1 MIKIIDSFDKKSLND
16 ILSRSQL
23 NDNNLFD
30 NVQNIIENVKSNGDK
45 ALFEYIN
52 KFDGI
57 TVDEQSITVSEDE
70 IDAAYK
76 SVDSDLLAALKRAK
90 KNVLDY
96 HNRQKDQYQSKIY
109 DDRGNK
115 LGWMYRPIS
124 KVGIY
129 VPGGKASYPSSILMC
144 ALPAVAAGVEE
155 IYIATPNS
163 TNPLVLVAARECGI
177 KKIFKMGGAQAIAA
191 FTYGTKSVPQVDLIA
206 GPGNVFVT
214 LAKKAVYGHVAIDMI
229 AGPSEILVIADD
241 SANAEFVA
249 ADLLSQA
256 EHDEMAAAILVTTSV
271 SLAEKV
277 SKEIE
282 KQLAKSSRERIARK
296 SIETNGAIITVKDID
311 EAVKIADSVAPEHLE
326 LCIVNAAEVAHKI
339 HNAGAVFV
347 GNYSPEPLGDYYAG
361 PSHCLPTSG
370 SARFFSVLNVGTF
383 MKKISYIEFNRDS
396 LLSVSNDIIAIA
408 ECEGL
413 NAHANAIK
421 IRKGK

>member
-1 MIKIIDSFDKKSLND
+1 MIRIFDSFDQQSLND
-16 ILSRSQL
+16 VLSRSQL
-23 NDNNLFD
+23 NDNDLVNS
-30 NVQNIIENVKSNGDK
+30 VQNIIENVKSNGDN
-45 ALFEYIN
+45 ALFEYIK

-57 TVDEQSITVSEDE
+57 NVNEQSVTVSEDE
-70 IDAAYK
+70 IDSAYK
-76 SVDSDLLAALKRAK
+76 SVNSELLAALRRAK
-90 KNVLDY
+90 QNILDY
-96 HNRQKDQYQSKIY
+96 HSRQKEQYQSNIY
-109 DDRGNK
+109 EDRGNK
-115 LGWMYRPIS
+115 LGWMYRPIG
-124 KVGIY
+124 KVGLY

-155 IYIATPNS
+155 IFIATPNS

-191 FTYGTKSVPQVDLIA
+191 FAYGTKSVPRVDLIA

-256 EHDEMAAAILVTTSV
+256 EHDEMAAAILVTTSIK
-271 SLAEKV
+271 LADKV
-277 SKEIE
+277 SREIE
-282 KQLAKSSRERIARK
+282 KQLANSSRENIARK

-311 EAVKIADSVAPEHLE
+311 EAVKIADTVAPEHLE
-326 LCIVNAAEVAHKI
+326 LCILNAAEVAHKI
-339 HNAGAVFV
+339 KNAGAVFV

-370 SARFFSVLNVGTF
+370 SARYFSVLNVGTF
-383 MKKISYIEFNRDS
+383 MKKISYIEYTRDS

-421 IRKGK
+421 VRKEN

>member
-1 MIKIIDSFDKKSLND
+1 MIRIIDSFDKKSLND

-90 KNVLDY
+90 QNVLDY

-191 FTYGTKSVPQVDLIA
+191 FAYGTESIPRVDLIA

>member
-1 MIKIIDSFDKKSLND
+1 MIRIIDSFDKKSLND

>member
-1 MIKIIDSFDKKSLND
+1 MIRIFDSFDQQSLND
-16 ILSRSQL
+16 VLSRSQL
-23 NDNNLFD
+23 NDNDLVN
-30 NVQNIIENVKSNGDK
+30 NVQNIIENVKSNGDN

-57 TVDEQSITVSEDE
+57 NVNEQSVTVSEDE
-70 IDAAYK
+70 IDSAYK
-76 SVDSDLLAALKRAK
+76 AVNSELLAALRRAK
-90 KNVLDY
+90 QNILDY
-96 HNRQKDQYQSKIY
+96 HNRQKEQYQSNIY
-109 DDRGNK
+109 EDRGNK
-115 LGWMYRPIS
+115 LGWMYRPIG

-155 IYIATPNS
+155 IFIATPNS

-191 FTYGTKSVPQVDLIA
+191 FAYGTKSVPRVDLIA

-256 EHDEMAAAILVTTSV
+256 EHDEMAAAILVTTSIK
-271 SLAEKV
+271 LADKV
-277 SKEIE
+277 SREIE
-282 KQLAKSSRERIARK
+282 KQLANSSRENIARK

-311 EAVKIADSVAPEHLE
+311 EAVKIADTVAPEHLE
-326 LCIVNAAEVAHKI
+326 LCILNAAEVAHKI
-339 HNAGAVFV
+339 KNAGAVFV

-370 SARFFSVLNVGTF
+370 SARYFSVLNVGTF
-383 MKKISYIEFNRDS
+383 MKKISYIEYTRDS
-396 LLSVSNDIIAIA
+396 LLSVSNDIMAIA

-421 IRKGK
+421 VRKEN

>member
-1 MIKIIDSFDKKSLND
+1 MIRIIDSFDKKSLND

-191 FTYGTKSVPQVDLIA
+191 FAYGTESIPRVDLIA

-282 KQLAKSSRERIARK
+282 NQLAKSSRERIARK
-296 SIETNGAIITVKDID
+296 SIETNGAIITVKDIG

>member
-1 MIKIIDSFDKKSLND
+1 MIRIIDSFDKKSLND

-90 KNVLDY
+90 QNVLDY

-191 FTYGTKSVPQVDLIA
+191 FAYGTESIPRVDLIA

-396 LLSVSNDIIAIA
+396 LVSVSNDIIAIA